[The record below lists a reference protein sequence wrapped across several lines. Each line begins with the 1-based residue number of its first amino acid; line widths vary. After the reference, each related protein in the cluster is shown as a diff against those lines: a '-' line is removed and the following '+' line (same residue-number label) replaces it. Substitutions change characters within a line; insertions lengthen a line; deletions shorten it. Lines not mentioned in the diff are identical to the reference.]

1 MTTTQDRQQLSHALN
16 EIRAAAMVAYRELL
30 RFRRARGRMLTSLI
44 QPLAFLLILGFGLGQ
59 LVEATSHVGLVHFML
74 PGVVA
79 MSVVTAA
86 LINGVSVVIDQQFG
100 FMREMLVAPARRG
113 ALVLGRVAGGA
124 VVATA
129 QGALLL
135 VLAPLIGLSLGP
147 GAVLHAIGIVVIV
160 AVALT
165 AFGVLLAT
173 WITSMET
180 FQAVLQLILT
190 PMIFLSGAIF
200 PLRDL
205 PLWLA
210 IPAYANPL
218 TYAVDP
224 LRQVLL
230 PAEGAGR
237 FAPGL
242 EIFGWTVPFWAELGA
257 VAVLA
262 VVFAAMAVRSF
273 GKPE

>member
-1 MTTTQDRQQLSHALN
+1 M
-16 EIRAAAMVAYRELL
+16 
-30 RFRRARGRMLTSLI
+30 
-44 QPLAFLLILGFGLGQ
+44 
-59 LVEATSHVGLVHFML
+59 
-74 PGVVA
+74 
-79 MSVVTAA
+79 
-86 LINGVSVVIDQQFG
+86 
-100 FMREMLVAPARRG
+100 
-113 ALVLGRVAGGA
+113 
-124 VVATA
+124 
-129 QGALLL
+129 
-135 VLAPLIGLSLGP
+135 
-147 GAVLHAIGIVVIV
+147 
-160 AVALT
+160 
-165 AFGVLLAT
+165 
-173 WITSMET
+173 
-180 FQAVLQLILT
+180 
-190 PMIFLSGAIF
+190 F